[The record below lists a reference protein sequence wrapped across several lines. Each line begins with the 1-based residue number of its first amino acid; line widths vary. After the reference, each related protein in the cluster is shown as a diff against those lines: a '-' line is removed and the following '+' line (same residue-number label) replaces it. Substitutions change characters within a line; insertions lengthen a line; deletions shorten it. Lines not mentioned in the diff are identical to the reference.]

1 MEGVQVYSLL
11 AGVNVAAS
19 VWLSEMVANY
29 PAPHGTSG
37 SCTWRNSARLRSSHS
52 SELHSM
58 PAPISLSVW
67 RVLKKKKAAAEISTI
82 YITWL
87 DVAVA
92 VAPLLPLCSAAA
104 AAVLRFNSAR

>member
-58 PAPISLSVW
+58 PAPISLSV
-67 RVLKKKKAAAEISTI
+67 RVQKKAAAEISTI